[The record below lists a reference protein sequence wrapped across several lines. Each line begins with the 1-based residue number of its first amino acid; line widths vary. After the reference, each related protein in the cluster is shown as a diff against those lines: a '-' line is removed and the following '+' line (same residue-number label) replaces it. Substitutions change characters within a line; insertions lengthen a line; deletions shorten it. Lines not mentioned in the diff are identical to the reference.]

1 MKQTIII
8 LMSILAF
15 AMSSCGNKEEQAKSE
30 FTKDSLQQLVTAK
43 DSIINQAFMDIDEIA
58 TTLGQISEREK
69 IVATQSNGEITVTTK
84 SQITDNI
91 NAISDL
97 LAKNRKAIASLQASS
112 RKLKEAN
119 VKIEALEALVIS
131 LQSQIDGKNV
141 EIAAMSEKL
150 AKLNIEVAALTQNVQ
165 NLESDKSELQK
176 DVAQKTEEINT
187 VYYIIGSEKDLLKRD
202 IINKEGF
209 IGRTAVVGSNNN
221 MAEFTKG
228 DLRNVERISIGGKK
242 AKIVTSH
249 PKESYTLVMGAN
261 KVVEELIISDSK
273 AFWSNSKVLIVSYK

>member
-209 IGRTAVVGSNNN
+209 IGRTAVVGSNN